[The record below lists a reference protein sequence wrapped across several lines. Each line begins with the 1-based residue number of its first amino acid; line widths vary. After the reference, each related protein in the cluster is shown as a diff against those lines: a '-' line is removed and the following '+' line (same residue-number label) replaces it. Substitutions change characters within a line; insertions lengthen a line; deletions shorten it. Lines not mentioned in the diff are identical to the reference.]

1 MTDDA
6 RQHDIDIRQ
15 ADIGPVFDRIIVA
28 LVLFAVL
35 AAWLAEPGHPL
46 AFAGFAALLLLSWF
60 VPRLLNA
67 RSRRASRRPRG
78 LCAQARVDYLRIAA
92 LRIAPDHALQVRLP
106 GESAFMPVTQVRP
119 LHLGPL
125 LHLAFAAAAPS
136 AATASSQRPDALQ
149 ALPGSEGFAA
159 SSAASVASSSIAPGF
174 STLQTTLEISP
185 SVPITGREQSSSTDE
200 GPQPLLD
207 NSSGGPAPE
216 ISLRH
221 GSCLLWL
228 NRLPDA
234 DAAALRRWL
243 LWRQRGG
250 E

>member
-6 RQHDIDIRQ
+6 RQHDIDIRR

-46 AFAGFAALLLLSWF
+46 AFAGFAGLLLLSWF

-67 RSRRASRRPRG
+67 RSRRASHRPRG
-78 LCAQARVDYLRIAA
+78 LCAQARVDYLRPEA

-106 GESAFMPVTQVRP
+106 GESAFIPVAQVRP

-136 AATASSQRPDALQ
+136 AATSSSQPPDAPQ
-149 ALPGSEGFAA
+149 APSGSEGYAAPSAASAA
-159 SSAASVASSSIAPGF
+159 SSLAASGF
-174 STLQTTLEISP
+174 STLEIPP
-185 SVPITGREQSSSTDE
+185 SVPITGREPSSSTDE

-207 NSSGGPAPE
+207 DSSGGPAPE